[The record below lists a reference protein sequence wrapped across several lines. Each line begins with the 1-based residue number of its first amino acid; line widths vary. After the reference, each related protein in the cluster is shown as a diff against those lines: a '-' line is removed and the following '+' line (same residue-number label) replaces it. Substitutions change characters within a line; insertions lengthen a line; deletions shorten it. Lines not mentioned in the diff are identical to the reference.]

1 MAKYKII
8 HNKRT
13 NHPSID
19 VGDEPSDD
27 VGKKPKWLNYEMTHS
42 PTSGDSYQE
51 IDNPN
56 KSDVRHPKSYVRKYL
71 RKDEQRHKGRR
82 YPFSLSDDQESLIDA
97 MLEERRENIAARTT
111 EQKKKA
117 TSTGQSRFVGVKRQE
132 ARAPRKAKSTS
143 KRHRRPAYRNKK
155 RR

>member
-19 VGDEPSDD
+19 VGDESSNDA
-27 VGKKPKWLNYEMTHS
+27 GKKPKWLNYEMTRS
-42 PTSGDSYQE
+42 PMSGDSYQE

-56 KSDVRHPKSYVRKYL
+56 KRDVDHPKVYVRKYL

-82 YPFSLSDDQESLIDA
+82 YSFSLSADQESLIDA
-97 MLEERRENIAARTT
+97 MLEERQKNIASQASG
-111 EQKKKA
+111 QNKKA
-117 TSTGQSRFVGVKRQE
+117 TSSGQSRFVGVKQQA
-132 ARAPRKAKSTS
+132 ARASRKAKSTS
-143 KRHRRPAYRNKK
+143 RRHRRLPYRSKQ